1 MDKLLACARYRLFI
15 CGYTKHFSRDA
26 SFFSGNK
33 YTCVTGS
40 SGGKFAVKRNHRYV
54 RNFKGGDHDKNR
66 DVCLTIKKKQSVG
79 LLGNSRVKH
88 ALHAA
93 IPLKNKT

>member
-1 MDKLLACARYRLFI
+1 M
-15 CGYTKHFSRDA
+15 
-26 SFFSGNK
+26 
-33 YTCVTGS
+33 TGS

-93 IPLKNKT
+93 IPLKNKTWFDRFYHSIHAAREISGEIAFPTVCVTETLIY

>member
-1 MDKLLACARYRLFI
+1 MRPFLA
-15 CGYTKHFSRDA
+15 GK
-26 SFFSGNK
+26 K

-54 RNFKGGDHDKNR
+54 RNFKGGDHDNDR
-66 DVCLTIKKKQSVG
+66 DVCITIKKKQSVAW
-79 LLGNSRVKH
+79 LVNSREKH

-93 IPLKNKT
+93 IPLEKKNLI